1 MKFCAKC
8 GTELLENGSCPSCN
22 QPKSAVATQVRDGSR
37 NWLEQMFQFFMVA
50 FAVSGFMHFTLWPI
64 ILITGVFDLTPS
76 ATFYFLSVGI
86 SSLIVAAL
94 AFVLRG
100 KVVLLA
106 AVFVSGIMIWFVPE
120 FLNFLV
126 FGLSDGISLETF
138 FRNLDPLGDLSSF
151 IMTTPSEFSQ
161 VYSVVVTIGFT
172 LMSLAHL
179 PLVAV
184 GVIAI
189 GQEAISENLRN
200 RKSTTSESGTD
211 GALVIGAFIAA
222 FIVPI
227 AGLVLSLIAVVKWS
241 TLSQR
246 NKGLVV
252 AALAIS
258 ALTLVF
264 SIVFGLLFIT
274 TLTPILSGLFES
286 LSFLF

>member
-50 FAVSGFMHFTLWPI
+50 FAVSGLMYTIPWLISLVTDFSGQTAAGNVYFITL
-64 ILITGVFDLTPS
+64 VFGSL
-76 ATFYFLSVGI
+76 ATL
-86 SSLIVAAL
+86 AL
-94 AFVLRG
+94 AIFLRG

-106 AVFVSGIMIWFVPE
+106 GAFVSGLLIWFVPNLIQYLFFLAPEGWPINALFTNLLPTSRLNVSLGTGELE
-120 FLNFLV
+120 FLLILFLV
-126 FGLSDGISLETF
+126 L
-138 FRNLDPLGDLSSF
+138 
-151 IMTTPSEFSQ
+151 
-161 VYSVVVTIGFT
+161 TIGFT

-227 AGLVLSLIAVVKWS
+227 AGLVLSLIAIVKWS